1 MIEKLKII
9 EQVLGQSR
17 KINEERLFFCPYCS
31 HSKRKLSV
39 NVEKNVFKCWVCD
52 SHGRDIRR
60 IIRKF
65 GTIRQRESWDE
76 LTNRVDITDF
86 SSIFDAKTAEP
97 EAIIKLPD
105 EYKSL
110 ANKSTPI
117 SALHAIRYLRNR
129 GLTRED
135 IVFWKIGYCDSGE
148 YEERIVIPSFNNS
161 GYVNYFT
168 ARSYTKY
175 QTRYKNP
182 PVSKDICFNE
192 LYIDWDKDL
201 VITEGIFDAIKA
213 GPNSVPLLG
222 STLRENSKL
231 FQKIVTCDTPVY
243 LALDADAKKKE
254 SRIIDLFLKYDIETY
269 KVDTSGVDDV
279 GSMTYSQF
287 QTRKEKATFIPSG
300 DYLLKTALYNL

>member
-1 MIEKLKII
+1 MKKLKII

-17 KINEERLFFCPYCS
+17 KVNDEQLFFCPYCS
-31 HSKRKLSV
+31 HPKRKLSV

-65 GTIRQRESWDE
+65 GTISQREAWDE

-86 SSIFDAKTAEP
+86 SSIFDEKLVEP
-97 EAIIKLPD
+97 EAVTGLPQ
-105 EYKSL
+105 EFRSL

-117 SALHAIRYLRNR
+117 SALHAIRYLRER
-129 GLTRED
+129 DITKED
-135 IVFWKIGYCDSGE
+135 IVFWKIGYCNSGE
-148 YEERIVIPSFNNS
+148 YGERIVIPSFNNS
-161 GYVNYFT
+161 GYVNYFV

-175 QTRYKNP
+175 QARYKNP
-182 PVSKDICFNE
+182 PVSRDICFNE

-231 FQKIVTCDTPVY
+231 FQKIVTRDTPVY
-243 LALDADAKKKE
+243 MALDADASKKE
-254 SRIIDLFLKYDIETY
+254 SRIINLFLKYDIEVY
-269 KVDTSGVDDV
+269 KIDTSGVDDV
-279 GSMTYSQF
+279 GSMAREQF
-287 QTRKEKATFIPSG
+287 QRRKEKATFIPSG

>member
-1 MIEKLKII
+1 MKKLKII

-17 KINEERLFFCPYCS
+17 KVNDEQLFFCPYCS
-31 HSKRKLSV
+31 HPKRKLSV

-65 GTIRQRESWDE
+65 GTISQREAWDE

-86 SSIFDAKTAEP
+86 SSIFDEKLEEP
-97 EAIIKLPD
+97 EAVTGLPQ
-105 EYKSL
+105 EFRSL

-117 SALHAIRYLRNR
+117 SALHAIRYLRER
-129 GLTRED
+129 DITKED
-135 IVFWKIGYCDSGE
+135 IVFWKIGYCNSGE
-148 YEERIVIPSFNNS
+148 YGERIVIPSFNNS
-161 GYVNYFT
+161 GYVNYFV

-175 QTRYKNP
+175 QARYKNP
-182 PVSKDICFNE
+182 PVSRDICFNE

-231 FQKIVTCDTPVY
+231 FQKIVTRDTPVY
-243 LALDADAKKKE
+243 MALDADASKKE
-254 SRIIDLFLKYDIETY
+254 SRIINLFLKYDIEIY
-269 KVDTSGVDDV
+269 KIDTSGVEDV
-279 GSMTYSQF
+279 GSMTHEQF
-287 QTRKEKATFIPSG
+287 QRRKEKATFIPSG